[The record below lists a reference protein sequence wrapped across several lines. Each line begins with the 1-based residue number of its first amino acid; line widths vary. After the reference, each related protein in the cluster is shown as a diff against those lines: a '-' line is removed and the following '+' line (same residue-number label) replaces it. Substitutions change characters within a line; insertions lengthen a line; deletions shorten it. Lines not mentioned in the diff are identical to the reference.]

1 MPRAKKTET
10 ADATDKKTVAK
21 AKKAATTKVER
32 ATIAEIV
39 KTQVAEQLQE
49 ALLNIEFDVPTTSS
63 QGTSSIDLEEI
74 KKEVRKEIDFE
85 WAKKEHKE
93 KIITNAEAKLE
104 RSELTLI
111 GAKEYNITSGLD
123 GLVIGEGGKPLI
135 TASKSGAIGFGLR
148 APRSFGA
155 GSAHFRAVYPS
166 EAPMPTNGAG
176 STRGVIVEG
185 DGDDDKT
192 FTFRAVSRMNRQGL
206 NVTSDGSLIV
216 GLNDDK
222 TKSRATIYQP
232 NYDEHALNIFTNSK
246 QYANNL
252 VNLTTSSL
260 PSKRFNAI
268 SVTTDV
274 EENGKPGIETFK
286 VDGEGSVYTDQ
297 SFLSN
302 KTGYAELFEWADGNP
317 KNEDRNGFT
326 VTLTEN
332 GQLQIADEGDKIL
345 GVISSDAAYI
355 GGAGWSYTNKFFLD
369 DANKTKKQ
377 KVKIVEWEDDV
388 GILHSYYLD
397 SLTADFSLPDNATIY
412 ETDEEGDEFEVP
424 YVNSEYEKD
433 KEYTDRISRSWA
445 VVLLVGRTTVFKGQF
460 MNPNWIKVSDVNDDL
475 EEWIL
480 K

>member
-1 MPRAKKTET
+1 MPRAKKTDT
-10 ADATDKKTVAK
+10 KDKQTIEK
-21 AKKAATTKVER
+21 AKKTTTTKVER

-49 ALLNIEFDVPTTSS
+49 ALLNIEIDVPAQTDAFVDM
-63 QGTSSIDLEEI
+63 DLLRSEI
-74 KKEVRKEIDFE
+74 KKEVEFEIK
-85 WAKKEHKE
+85 KKEHKDDVSS
-93 KIITNAEAKLE
+93 NAEAKLG

-111 GAKEYNITSGLD
+111 GNKEYNFVSDLD
-123 GLVIGEGGKPLI
+123 GLVIGEGGKALI
-135 TASKSGAIGFGLR
+135 TASKSGALGFGLR
-148 APRSFGA
+148 APRSFGQ

-166 EAPMPTNGAG
+166 EAPIPTNGTG

-192 FTFRAVSRMNRQGL
+192 FAFRALSRKNRQGT
-206 NVTSDGSLIV
+206 NITSDGSLIV

-232 NYDEHALNIFTNSK
+232 NYDEDTLNLFTNSK

-252 VNLTTSSL
+252 INVSTSSL
-260 PSKRFNAI
+260 PSKRFNAFKF
-268 SVTTDV
+268 STDV
-274 EENGKPGIETFK
+274 DENGNPGIDLFK

-317 KNEDRNGFT
+317 KNENRNGFT
-326 VTLTEN
+326 VTLTDK

-345 GVISSDAAYI
+345 GVISMDAAYI

-369 DANKTKKQ
+369 ESKKTRKQ

-388 GILHSYYLD
+388 GMLHSYYLD
-397 SLTADFSLPDNATIY
+397 SIKGDFTLPDNAVIY
-412 ETDEEGDEFEVP
+412 ETDEDGDDFEVP
-424 YVNSEYEKD
+424 YVNLEYKKD
-433 KEYTDRISRSWA
+433 KEYTDRISRNWA

-460 MNPNWIKVSDVNDDL
+460 MNPNWIKVQNVNDDL